1 MFMNFS
7 TWFRENAEPQLE
19 TLMKLMSMK
28 RLLSEENF
36 GEFESIINN
45 DFDLVIQ
52 SFANQISNSS
62 NDEIITQL
70 SLYRGSSPSTVIGL
84 QDNLNI
90 PAGTPEPVKNQ
101 MLADEAK
108 EACKK
113 YTLTASKHRLIDFN
127 FAETLYEAVKRNNAL
142 FQGAIAEPIVMTGDE
157 NVKMPAGYQ
166 GVKSS
171 PLYSAYRRGSF
182 NISMMEL
189 ILCSNKGKQC
199 NIRALTEKF
208 KGIMKMSMLAN
219 IKLKEKGPKGQR
231 GIGGSED
238 PYSTIGDKYS
248 SEKMRS
254 SPISDLSNGIQ
265 AKLEKSKM
273 LQTLILDSK
282 KKNIQDFIQLV
293 GSTLSKDIT
302 EKEREIPGSIGYE
315 AKNLKARLE
324 EDGDEEINMEKAIG
338 AEALANELL
347 SFVKSMPQMTN
358 KVSLALREMLSE
370 KFKNIK
376 VKLKNIDD
384 TTKEE
389 EYFADANRATKL
401 LTSIN
406 DMFIPLIDDIVR
418 RMDKVRN
425 NEIDVDR
432 GEIADIY
439 GKIWD
444 GLKTVKTYD
453 INPKPRSSKKKEEV

>member
-28 RLLSEENF
+28 RLLSEGSL
-36 GEFESIINN
+36 GEFERIINN
-45 DFDLVIQ
+45 DFDLVIK
-52 SFANQISNSS
+52 SFADQISNSS
-62 NDEIITQL
+62 NAEIIRQL
-70 SLYRGSSPSTVIGL
+70 SLYRGSGPSTVIGL

-90 PAGTPEPVKNQ
+90 PAGTPESVKNQ

-108 EACKK
+108 EACEK
-113 YTLTASKHRLIDFN
+113 YKHGLIDFN
-127 FAETLYEAVKRNNAL
+127 FAETLYEAAKRNNAL

-171 PLYSAYRRGSF
+171 PLYSAYRRGAF

-219 IKLKEKGPKGQR
+219 IKLKEQGPKGQR

>member
-52 SFANQISNSS
+52 SFADQISNSP
-62 NDEIITQL
+62 NAEIIRQL

-108 EACKK
+108 EACEK
-113 YTLTASKHRLIDFN
+113 YKHGLIDFN
-127 FAETLYEAVKRNNAL
+127 FAETLYDAVKRNNAL
-142 FQGAIAEPIVMTGDE
+142 FQGAIAQPIVMTGDE
-157 NVKMPAGYQ
+157 NVKIPAGYQ

-189 ILCSNKGKQC
+189 ILCSNKIMEGKPC

-208 KGIMKMSMLAN
+208 KGTIKISMLAN
-219 IKLKEKGPKGQR
+219 IRKKEQGPDRER
-231 GIGGSED
+231 GTGGTED
-238 PYSTIGDKYS
+238 PYSTIAS
-248 SEKMRS
+248 RKMRPS
-254 SPISDLSNGIQ
+254 FISDLSDGIQ
-265 AKLEKSKM
+265 EELEKSKI
-273 LQTLILDSK
+273 LQRLILGSEEE
-282 KKNIQDFIQLV
+282 NIQNFIQLV

-302 EKEREIPGSIGYE
+302 
-315 AKNLKARLE
+315 
-324 EDGDEEINMEKAIG
+324 DGDEKIKMEKAIG
-338 AEALANELL
+338 AEALANELI

-358 KVSLALREMLSE
+358 KVSLALREMINR
-370 KFKNIK
+370 KFGH
-376 VKLKNIDD
+376 VKGKFSNKDG

-389 EYFADANRATKL
+389 EYLIGAKKELEGEKKSKPKKEDQAKENRTTRL
-401 LTSIN
+401 LKNIN
-406 DMFIPLIDDIVR
+406 KIFIPLIDDIVR

-425 NEIDVDR
+425 SEIDVDR

-444 GLKTVKTYD
+444 GLKIVKTYD